1 VLFLGTNI
9 TYAGTLSNR
18 TTNVIKW
25 SPRGRHVILASMGS
39 GSKSDLEFWDMDF
52 NVDDFGR
59 KENAAPGTGAERK
72 EEWGAGMQQMAAADH
87 YGVTDIEWDPSG
99 RYVATSVSVWR
110 HSVCFTCF
118 MLTWE

>member
-1 VLFLGTNI
+1 
-9 TYAGTLSNR
+9 
-18 TTNVIKW
+18 
-25 SPRGRHVILASMGS
+25 MGS

-59 KENAAPGTGAERK
+59 KENAAPGTGVERK
-72 EEWGAGMQQMAAADH
+72 EEWGAGMQQMAAVDH

-118 MLTWE
+118 TSTWEKANGLVG